1 MSPLQTASRRR
12 FKRLLPLAAV
22 LAVAA
27 GVGAWRMMFR
37 VEPVRWARVEDQFAH
52 GSIGAEPNQGVPYY
66 LWMVLPRVFPQY
78 LPGPGGYAS
87 LGFTWVEGEELPV
100 GFSKMTVGFP
110 RVAIN
115 CAVCHTGTWRASPQ
129 GERHVV
135 PAAASTTVDM
145 QAYQRFLMQ
154 AAADARFN
162 ADVLMPEIEYAA
174 RGLSASERALYRNVL
189 IPQTRDALLAL
200 RRASVWQDTRPD
212 WGPGRIDPFNQVKF
226 VMLRQPMDN
235 SIGNSDM
242 MPIWALRER
251 QGKGL
256 HWDGLQSDIHEVALS
271 SALGDGASRVSL
283 QPDEVRRLTDW
294 LQDVQPPR
302 HPFPV
307 YPAKAERG
315 RQVYAQAGCVG
326 CHGTPESWTARL
338 VPVARPGEPE
348 TMDRVA
354 TDRHRIGMWT
364 QAAATTYNHFAA
376 GYTWKFDKFRK
387 QDTYLAAPLN
397 GLWLRAPYLHN
408 GSVPTLW
415 HLLRPEKRPAT
426 FYRGY
431 DVYDPAQVGWLH
443 TVPREG
449 PVKFF
454 LYDTSK
460 PGNSNRGHAYGSTLS
475 EPDKDALLEYL
486 KTL

>member
-1 MSPLQTASRRR
+1 MSPQQTASRRR
-12 FKRLLPLAAV
+12 FRKLLPLAAL
-22 LAVAA
+22 LALAA

-37 VEPVRWARVEDQFAH
+37 VEPVRWHRVEDQFAH
-52 GSIGAEPNQGVPYY
+52 GSIGVEPVQGLPYY

-87 LGFTWVEGEELPV
+87 LGFTWVEGEELPI

-110 RVAIN
+110 RVAVN
-115 CAVCHTGTWRASPQ
+115 CAACHTGTWRASPG

-135 PAAASTTVDM
+135 LAANTTTADI
-145 QAYQRFLMQ
+145 QAYQRFLVQ
-154 AAADARFN
+154 AASDPRFN
-162 ADVLMPEIEYAA
+162 TDVLMPAIEYAA
-174 RGLSASERALYRNVL
+174 RGLSASERALYRSVL
-189 IPQTRDALLAL
+189 IPQTRAAL
-200 RRASVWQDTRPD
+200 RQLGRIAVWQDTRPD

-226 VMLRQPMDN
+226 SMLRLPMD
-235 SIGNSDM
+235 STIGNSDM
-242 MPIWALRER
+242 MPIWAMRGR
-251 QGKGL
+251 QGKGM
-256 HWDGLQSDIHEVALS
+256 HWDGLQSDLHEVALS

-283 QPDEVRRLTDW
+283 QPDEVNRVADW
-294 LQDVQPPR
+294 LLDVQPPR

-307 YPAKAERG
+307 DPAKTGRG
-315 RQVYAQAGCVG
+315 RQVYARAGCVA
-326 CHGTPESWTARL
+326 CHGTPESWTSRL

-354 TDRHRIGMWT
+354 TDRHRVEMWT
-364 QAAATTYNHFAA
+364 QDAATTYNRFGA
-376 GYTWKFDKFRK
+376 GYTWKFEHFRK
-387 QDTYLAAPLN
+387 QDAYLAAPLN
-397 GLWLRAPYLHN
+397 GLWMRAPYLHN

-415 HLLRPEKRPAT
+415 HLLRPGQRPAT

-431 DVYDPAQVGWLH
+431 DVYDPVQVGWQH
-443 TVPREG
+443 TVPNEG

-460 PGNSNRGHAYGSTLS
+460 PGNSNRGHDYGSTLS